1 VVAFQLH
8 RYTRTRDLWEEFTSA
23 FNDADLL
30 LMTEIYAAGE
40 AKVPGVE
47 AATLVEEIRAH
58 GHRDVQFVPDLDAVL
73 ERLVA
78 EVLPGD
84 LVVTLGAG
92 SIATLGAR
100 LVRDAMEEALG
111 DGVRFGVP
119 LSHYTSLRVGGP
131 ADALATP
138 GDRGDL
144 ASLLGICAAHR
155 IPHAV
160 LGGGFNTLALDGG
173 AEGVVIQMGRM
184 RRLEERPGGRLRAE
198 AGVSHAQLTGFCCSL
213 GLAGL
218 EFASGI
224 PGSVGGWVAMN
235 AGVPGREMKGV
246 VREVE
251 VMSPSGRTVRH
262 IDRDR
267 LDFRYR
273 RLRGLAPGSVSAP
286 RPNPWTCPPAARSS
300 RTRRVRSR
308 AA

>member
-1 VVAFQLH
+1 MIP
-8 RYTRTRDLWEEFTSA
+8 RTA
-23 FNDADLL
+23 
-30 LMTEIYAAGE
+30 
-40 AKVPGVE
+40 
-47 AATLVEEIRAH
+47 
-58 GHRDVQFVPDLDAVL
+58 
-73 ERLVA
+73 
-78 EVLPGD
+78 
-84 LVVTLGAG
+84 
-92 SIATLGAR
+92 
-100 LVRDAMEEALG
+100 RDAMEETLG

-138 GDRGDL
+138 GNRGDL

-160 LGGGFNTLALDGG
+160 LGGGFNTLALDRG

-198 AGVSHAQLTGFCCSL
+198 TGVSHAQLSSFCCRL

-218 EFASGI
+218 EFAAGI
-224 PGSVGGWVAMN
+224 PGSVGGWLAMN
-235 AGVPGREMKGV
+235 AGVPGREMKDV

-251 VMSPSGRTVRH
+251 VMSPSGRTLRH

-273 RLRGLAPGSVSAP
+273 RLRGLAPGSVLAEVERLLAKRAETQPLDVPTCGSVFK
-286 RPNPWTCPPAARSS
+286 NPPGAFAGRLIEAAGLKG
-300 RTRRVRSR
+300 RRVGGAQISPRHANFISTEGGAS
-308 AA
+308 AADVLVLMQEAQSAVWKSARRRLVPEVQLLGRKS